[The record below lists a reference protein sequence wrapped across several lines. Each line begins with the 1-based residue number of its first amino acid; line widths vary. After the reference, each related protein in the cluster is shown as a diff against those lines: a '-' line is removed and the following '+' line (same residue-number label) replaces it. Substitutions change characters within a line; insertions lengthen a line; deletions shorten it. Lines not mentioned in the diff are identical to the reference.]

1 LVRRFWLVHEFVWKS
16 VAIVALLVL
25 SGCAPGTVGNPFD
38 RGTPHERYARALGE
52 AGLADTAL
60 ARDWLAAAGRALSEP
75 EPAAVP
81 LTNEVRHE
89 PSKPRAYGYRLE
101 LQRGRV
107 LRVELN
113 IESSEPANVFI
124 DLFAAPAGVQAPEHL
139 ASAEAGAST
148 LEHEIEQDGT
158 YILRVQPELLR
169 GGTLTIGQR
178 TTAALT
184 FPVAGRTAAA
194 VRSYFLD
201 PRDNN
206 TRDHHGIDIFAPR
219 NTPVLAAADGFVSQV
234 GTSSLGGNVVWIWDP
249 RRGQSH
255 YYAHLERQAVTA
267 GTRVRA
273 GDLVGYV
280 GNSGN
285 ARTTPPHLHFGIY
298 GRGEGPIDPLPFV
311 RGARGP
317 EVNVD

>member
-1 LVRRFWLVHEFVWKS
+1 LPIVVRK
-16 VAIVALLVL
+16 VALIALVL
-25 SGCAPGTVGNPFD
+25 IAAGCQRAGVARLFD
-38 RGTPHERYARALGE
+38 RATPHEAYAQRLQQ

-60 ARDWLAAAGRALSEP
+60 ARDWLTAAERALVAPKS
-75 EPAAVP
+75 ATLP
-81 LTNEVRHE
+81 LTNEVLHA
-89 PSKPRAYGYRLE
+89 PSSPGAYGYRLK

-107 LRVELN
+107 LNVSLSLK
-113 IESSEPANVFI
+113 SSEPSLIFI
-124 DLFAAPAGVQAPEHL
+124 DLFSATEPGQPPQHI
-139 ASAEAGAST
+139 ASAERGTSS
-148 LEHEIEQDGT
+148 LEHEVDQDGD
-158 YILRVQPELLR
+158 YILRIQPELLR

-184 FPVAGRTAAA
+184 FPVSGRTSTA
-194 VRSYFLD
+194 VQSFFLD

-206 TRDHHGIDIFAPR
+206 RRDHHGIDIFAPR
-219 NTPVLAAADGFVSQV
+219 NTPVLAAADGVVSHV
-234 GTSSLGGNVVWIWDP
+234 GTSHLGGNVVWVWDP

-267 GTRVRA
+267 GQRVAA
-273 GDLVGYV
+273 GDVVGYV
-280 GNSGN
+280 GNTGN

-317 EVNVD
+317 VVSTTD